1 MARTQDTKTAPA
13 RLRAL
18 ATTIYRGMT
27 DDFECNHI
35 GNGIYSV
42 QSTRRADGGITLA
55 GPRIVDVVGDTCTCE
70 GFAHMGICKHIIAA
84 LRRAGHH
91 GLVDDNGVSGLFMIL
106 DDGVPRTISREDGA
120 RAILCFVN
128 MDDALAME
136 RSAQS
141 RIISLD
147 AGAVDRGYGGI
158 CLVVGKHSMPI
169 WTDSLEM
176 AA

>member
-1 MARTQDTKTAPA
+1 MARDQDTKQAPA

-42 QSTRRADGGITLA
+42 QSTREADGGITLA
-55 GPRIVDVVGDTCTCE
+55 GPRIVDVVSDTCTCE

-84 LRRAGHH
+84 LRRAGNH
-91 GLVDDNGVSGLFMIL
+91 GLVTDNGVTGIYMIL
-106 DDGVPRTISREDGA
+106 DDGIPRTIASKGRY
-120 RAILCFVN
+120 AILCFVN
-128 MDDALAME
+128 MDDALAMDRAE
-136 RSAQS
+136 DS
-141 RIISLD
+141 RIVSVD
-147 AGAVDRGYGGI
+147 AGILDRGYGGI
-158 CLVVGKHSMPI
+158 CLVVGKHSMPV
-169 WTDSLEM
+169 WSDPLEV